1 MTRLTVIA
9 GPTAVGKGTV
19 VRWVLAEDPS
29 IKVSVSA
36 TTRDP
41 RPGEIDGEHYYFVS
55 DQEFDRMIAAGEL
68 LEYAVVHQKH
78 RYGTPRKPVEEALAA
93 NKQIILEIDVQGA
106 RQIKAAMPEAN
117 LVFIA
122 PPSWEELRRRLV
134 ERGTESAEQVEI
146 RLETAKEELAAATE
160 FDHTVINHQ
169 VAECGQ
175 QVIDLMQAS

>member
-19 VRWVLAEDPS
+19 VRWILAEDPS

>member
-1 MTRLTVIA
+1 
-9 GPTAVGKGTV
+9 
-19 VRWVLAEDPS
+19 
-29 IKVSVSA
+29 
-36 TTRDP
+36 
-41 RPGEIDGEHYYFVS
+41 
-55 DQEFDRMIAAGEL
+55 MIAAEEL
-68 LEYAVVHQKH
+68 LEHAIVHQKH

-93 NKQIILEIDVQGA
+93 NKQVILEIDVQGA

-117 LVFIA
+117 LIFIA

>member
-19 VRWVLAEDPS
+19 VRWILAKDPS
-29 IKVSVSA
+29 IQVSISA
-36 TTRDP
+36 TTRQP
-41 RPGEIDGEHYYFVS
+41 RPGELDGEHYYFVS
-55 DQEFDRMIAAGEL
+55 DQEFDRMIANGEL

-78 RYGTPRKPVEEALAA
+78 RYGTPRKPVEEAIAS
-93 NKQIILEIDVQGA
+93 NKQVILEIDVQGA

-117 LVFIA
+117 LIFIA

-134 ERGTESAEQVEI
+134 ERGTESEDQVEI
-146 RLETAKEELAAATE
+146 RLATAKQELAAAAE